1 MLHHVEIYVG
11 ELERSAAFWT
21 PFMQHL
27 GWEAERWS
35 GGINYVRGPDD
46 PYLCF
51 LPAPAQHLAAGYHR
65 QRVGLNHL
73 AFRARSRA
81 HVDEITTWLQ
91 QAGHPLLYA
100 DRHPWAGGPG
110 YYALYCEDP
119 DRIKVEVAAPRRALD
134 EARAAA
140 DGGAVLVREAL
151 PSDRAA
157 LQQLLELY
165 QYELSDIWQQ
175 PLDDQGRYGY
185 ALQRFFEPAGRS
197 RAFLAVVAG
206 EPAGFALADDAVKLA
221 AAGHWMD
228 QFFVLRRHRG
238 RGIGGMLARTA
249 FEALPGHW
257 EVGQMAANLQAQ
269 AFWRRCIGRCTG
281 GHYTEQRLDSGRWQ
295 GLIQS
300 FDWPPA

>member
-1 MLHHVEIYVG
+1 MLHHVEIYVS

-35 GGINYVRGPDD
+35 GGINYVQGPHD

-73 AFRARSRA
+73 AFRARSRV
-81 HVDEITTWLQ
+81 HVDEITTWLR

-100 DRHPWAGGPG
+100 DRHPYAGGPG

-119 DRIKVEVAAPRRALD
+119 DRIKVEVAAPRHAP
-134 EARAAA
+134 E
-140 DGGAVLVREAL
+140 DGGVPAEGAAVLVREAL
-151 PSDRAA
+151 ATDRAA
-157 LQQLLELY
+157 VQQLLELY

-175 PLDDQGRYGY
+175 PLDEHGRYGY
-185 ALQRFFEPAGRS
+185 ALQRFFEPAGHG

-206 EPAGFALADDAVKLA
+206 EPAGFALADASVKLA
-221 AAGHWMD
+221 RHGHWMD

-238 RGIGGMLARTA
+238 RGIGSMLARAA

-281 GHYTEQRLDSGRWQ
+281 GRYAEQRLDTGAWQ